1 MTDVKE
7 LQDLIDEYIDI
18 DEHSNFKSYRDKID
32 EKFGISDKMREA
44 SVNNWNESIDE
55 PEFEPEEF
63 EEEELETFDDYVQEI
78 TEPLFEK
85 IYSDID
91 KIMEEPLTKREQTVQ
106 VLETAEIPFT
116 IKEFVEATGM
126 NPNTARR
133 ELGQGV
139 KKGLFKRVSRG
150 VYEQLWDV
158 KFVNWQQNM
167 LENLHEIEKSV
178 VHVGIRYAQNL
189 EIL

>member
-1 MTDVKE
+1 MTDIQE

-18 DEHSNFKSYRDKID
+18 DEFTDFKSYRDKVDQLFSVSD
-32 EKFGISDKMREA
+32 EMRKA

-85 IYSDID
+85 IYADID

-106 VLETAEIPFT
+106 VLETAKIPFT

-150 VYEQLWDV
+150 VYEQL
-158 KFVNWQQNM
+158 
-167 LENLHEIEKSV
+167 
-178 VHVGIRYAQNL
+178 
-189 EIL
+189 

>member
-1 MTDVKE
+1 MTYNEIRQWISANLDINNYETFDDLVTE
-7 LQDLIDEYIDI
+7 IQNLFGLNYDLSQD
-18 DEHSNFKSYRDKID
+18 F
-32 EKFGISDKMREA
+32 A
-44 SVNNWNESIDE
+44 Q
-55 PEFEPEEF
+55 EFWEDRI
-63 EEEELETFDDYVQEI
+63 ETFDDYVQEI

-116 IKEFVEATGM
+116 IKEFIEATGM

-150 VYEQLWDV
+150 VYEQL
-158 KFVNWQQNM
+158 
-167 LENLHEIEKSV
+167 
-178 VHVGIRYAQNL
+178 
-189 EIL
+189 

>member
-1 MTDVKE
+1 MSEYPSIDDYILNE
-7 LQDLIDEYIDI
+7 LDIQPEDFDTYDDYLNAIRNEFKNNLSSAVID
-18 DEHSNFKSYRDKID
+18 
-32 EKFGISDKMREA
+32 
-44 SVNNWNESIDE
+44 SVNYIWSDRV
-55 PEFEPEEF
+55 
-63 EEEELETFDDYVQEI
+63 ETFDDYVQEI

-150 VYEQLWDV
+150 VYEQL
-158 KFVNWQQNM
+158 
-167 LENLHEIEKSV
+167 
-178 VHVGIRYAQNL
+178 
-189 EIL
+189 

>member
-1 MTDVKE
+1 MTDIQE

-18 DEHSNFKSYRDKID
+18 DEFTDFKSYRDKVD
-32 EKFGISDKMREA
+32 ELFSVSDEMRKA

-78 TEPLFEK
+78 TEPIFEK

-106 VLETAEIPFT
+106 VLETAKIPFT

-150 VYEQLWDV
+150 TYEQL
-158 KFVNWQQNM
+158 
-167 LENLHEIEKSV
+167 
-178 VHVGIRYAQNL
+178 
-189 EIL
+189 

>member
-1 MTDVKE
+1 MTDIQE

-18 DEHSNFKSYRDKID
+18 DEFTDFKSYRDKVD
-32 EKFGISDKMREA
+32 ELFSVSDEMRKA

-78 TEPLFEK
+78 TEPLFGK

-106 VLETAEIPFT
+106 VLETAKIPFT

-150 VYEQLWDV
+150 TYEQL
-158 KFVNWQQNM
+158 
-167 LENLHEIEKSV
+167 
-178 VHVGIRYAQNL
+178 
-189 EIL
+189 

>member
-1 MTDVKE
+1 MTYIQE

-18 DEHSNFKSYRDKID
+18 DEFTDFKSYRDKVD
-32 EKFGISDKMREA
+32 ELFSVSDEMRKA
-44 SVNNWNESIDE
+44 SVNNCNESIDE

-150 VYEQLWDV
+150 TYEQL
-158 KFVNWQQNM
+158 
-167 LENLHEIEKSV
+167 
-178 VHVGIRYAQNL
+178 
-189 EIL
+189 

>member
-1 MTDVKE
+1 MTDIQE

-18 DEHSNFKSYRDKID
+18 DEFTDFKSYRDKVD
-32 EKFGISDKMREA
+32 ELFSVSDEMRKA

-91 KIMEEPLTKREQTVQ
+91 KIMEEPLTKLEQTLQ
-106 VLETAEIPFT
+106 VLETAKIPFT

-150 VYEQLWDV
+150 TYEQL
-158 KFVNWQQNM
+158 
-167 LENLHEIEKSV
+167 
-178 VHVGIRYAQNL
+178 
-189 EIL
+189 

>member
-1 MTDVKE
+1 MTDVQE
-7 LQDLIDEYIDI
+7 LQDLIDEYIDP
-18 DEHSNFKSYRDKID
+18 DDFLSFSEYQKEVDRLFGVSN
-32 EKFGISDKMREA
+32 KMREA
-44 SVNNWNESIDE
+44 SINNWNESIDE

-63 EEEELETFDDYVQEI
+63 EEEELETFDDYIQEV

-91 KIMEEPLTKREQTVQ
+91 TIMTEPITKREQTVQ
-106 VLETAEIPFT
+106 VLETAKIPFT

-150 VYEQLWDV
+150 VYEAL
-158 KFVNWQQNM
+158 
-167 LENLHEIEKSV
+167 
-178 VHVGIRYAQNL
+178 
-189 EIL
+189 

>member
-1 MTDVKE
+1 MTDIQE

-18 DEHSNFKSYRDKID
+18 DEFTDFKSYRDKVD
-32 EKFGISDKMREA
+32 ELFSVSDEMRKA

-106 VLETAEIPFT
+106 VLETAKIPFT

-150 VYEQLWDV
+150 TYEQL
-158 KFVNWQQNM
+158 
-167 LENLHEIEKSV
+167 
-178 VHVGIRYAQNL
+178 
-189 EIL
+189 

>member
-1 MTDVKE
+1 MTDVQE
-7 LQDLIDEYIDI
+7 LQDLIDEYIDP
-18 DEHSNFKSYRDKID
+18 DDFLSFSEYQKEVDRLFGVSN
-32 EKFGISDKMREA
+32 KMREA
-44 SVNNWNESIDE
+44 SINNWNESIDE

-63 EEEELETFDDYVQEI
+63 EEEELETFDDYIQEV

-91 KIMEEPLTKREQTVQ
+91 TIMTEPITKREQTVQ
-106 VLETAEIPFT
+106 VLETAKIPFT

-150 VYEQLWDV
+150 TYEQL
-158 KFVNWQQNM
+158 
-167 LENLHEIEKSV
+167 
-178 VHVGIRYAQNL
+178 
-189 EIL
+189 

>member
-1 MTDVKE
+1 MTDIQE

-18 DEHSNFKSYRDKID
+18 DEFTDFKSYRDKVD
-32 EKFGISDKMREA
+32 ELFSVSDEMRKA

-78 TEPLFEK
+78 NEPLFEK

-106 VLETAEIPFT
+106 VLETAKIPFT

-150 VYEQLWDV
+150 TYEQL
-158 KFVNWQQNM
+158 
-167 LENLHEIEKSV
+167 
-178 VHVGIRYAQNL
+178 
-189 EIL
+189 

>member
-1 MTDVKE
+1 MTDIQE

-18 DEHSNFKSYRDKID
+18 DEFTDFKSYRDKVD
-32 EKFGISDKMREA
+32 ELFSVSDEMRKA

-106 VLETAEIPFT
+106 VLETAKIPFT

-150 VYEQLWDV
+150 TYEQLWDV

-178 VHVGIRYAQNL
+178 VHVGIKYAQNL

>member
-1 MTDVKE
+1 MTDIQE

-18 DEHSNFKSYRDKID
+18 DEFTDFKSYRDKVD
-32 EKFGISDKMREA
+32 ELFSVSDEMRKA

-106 VLETAEIPFT
+106 VLETAKIPFT

-133 ELGQGV
+133 ELGKGV

-150 VYEQLWDV
+150 TYEQL
-158 KFVNWQQNM
+158 
-167 LENLHEIEKSV
+167 
-178 VHVGIRYAQNL
+178 
-189 EIL
+189 

>member
-1 MTDVKE
+1 MTDIQE

-18 DEHSNFKSYRDKID
+18 DEFTDFKSYRDKVD
-32 EKFGISDKMREA
+32 ELFSVSDEMRKA

-106 VLETAEIPFT
+106 VLETAKIPFT

-150 VYEQLWDV
+150 TYEQLWDV
-158 KFVNWQQNM
+158 KFVNWQLSMQANRQ
-167 LENLHEIEKSV
+167 EIEKSV
-178 VHVGIRYAQNL
+178 VHVGIKYAQNL

>member
-1 MTDVKE
+1 MTDIQE

-18 DEHSNFKSYRDKID
+18 DEFTDFKSYRDKVD
-32 EKFGISDKMREA
+32 ELFSVSDEMREA

-106 VLETAEIPFT
+106 VLETAKIPFT

-150 VYEQLWDV
+150 TYEQL
-158 KFVNWQQNM
+158 
-167 LENLHEIEKSV
+167 
-178 VHVGIRYAQNL
+178 
-189 EIL
+189 

>member
-1 MTDVKE
+1 MTYNE
-7 LQDLIDEYIDI
+7 IQEWISANLDI
-18 DEHSNFKSYRDKID
+18 
-32 EKFGISDKMREA
+32 
-44 SVNNWNESIDE
+44 NNY
-55 PEFEPEEF
+55 
-63 EEEELETFDDYVQEI
+63 ETFDDFVTEIQNLFQLNYDLSQDFAQDFWEDRMETFDDSVQEI

-106 VLETAEIPFT
+106 VLETAKIPFT

-139 KKGLFKRVSRG
+139 KRGLFKIVSKG
-150 VYEQLWDV
+150 VYEQL
-158 KFVNWQQNM
+158 
-167 LENLHEIEKSV
+167 
-178 VHVGIRYAQNL
+178 
-189 EIL
+189 

>member
-1 MTDVKE
+1 MTDVQE
-7 LQDLIDEYIDI
+7 LQDLIDEYIDP
-18 DEHSNFKSYRDKID
+18 DDFLSFSEYQKEVDRLFGVSN
-32 EKFGISDKMREA
+32 KMREA
-44 SVNNWNESIDE
+44 SINNWNESIDE

-63 EEEELETFDDYVQEI
+63 EEEELETFDDYIQEV

-106 VLETAEIPFT
+106 VLETVKIPFT
-116 IKEFVEATGM
+116 IKEFVETTGM
-126 NPNTARR
+126 NPNTVRR

-150 VYEQLWDV
+150 VYEAL
-158 KFVNWQQNM
+158 
-167 LENLHEIEKSV
+167 
-178 VHVGIRYAQNL
+178 
-189 EIL
+189 

>member
-1 MTDVKE
+1 MTYNEIQEWISANLDINNYETFDDLVTE
-7 LQDLIDEYIDI
+7 IQNLFGLNYDLSQD
-18 DEHSNFKSYRDKID
+18 F
-32 EKFGISDKMREA
+32 A
-44 SVNNWNESIDE
+44 Q
-55 PEFEPEEF
+55 EFWEDRI
-63 EEEELETFDDYVQEI
+63 ETFDDYVQEI

-150 VYEQLWDV
+150 TYEQL
-158 KFVNWQQNM
+158 
-167 LENLHEIEKSV
+167 
-178 VHVGIRYAQNL
+178 
-189 EIL
+189 

>member
-1 MTDVKE
+1 MTYNEIQEWISANLDINNYETFDDLVTE
-7 LQDLIDEYIDI
+7 IQNLFQLNYDLSQDFAQDFWED
-18 DEHSNFKSYRDKID
+18 R
-32 EKFGISDKMREA
+32 M
-44 SVNNWNESIDE
+44 
-55 PEFEPEEF
+55 
-63 EEEELETFDDYVQEI
+63 ETFDDYVQEI

-139 KKGLFKRVSRG
+139 KRGLFKRVSKG
-150 VYEQLWDV
+150 VYEQL
-158 KFVNWQQNM
+158 
-167 LENLHEIEKSV
+167 
-178 VHVGIRYAQNL
+178 
-189 EIL
+189 

>member
-1 MTDVKE
+1 MTYNEIRQWISANLDINNYETFDDLVTE
-7 LQDLIDEYIDI
+7 IQNLFGLNYDLSQD
-18 DEHSNFKSYRDKID
+18 F
-32 EKFGISDKMREA
+32 A
-44 SVNNWNESIDE
+44 Q
-55 PEFEPEEF
+55 EFWEDRI
-63 EEEELETFDDYVQEI
+63 ETFDDYVQEI

-150 VYEQLWDV
+150 TYEQL
-158 KFVNWQQNM
+158 
-167 LENLHEIEKSV
+167 
-178 VHVGIRYAQNL
+178 
-189 EIL
+189 